1 MLRKEKSEEK
11 FGLLE
16 IICLRFDD
24 YKTEKKVGDTS
35 YTWHLTV

>member
-16 IICLRFDD
+16 IICLGFDD
-24 YKTEKKVGDTS
+24 YKTEKKS
-35 YTWHLTV
+35 R

>member
-16 IICLRFDD
+16 IICLGFDD
-24 YKTEKKVGDTS
+24 YKKKRKVGDTS
-35 YTWHLTV
+35 YTWYLTA